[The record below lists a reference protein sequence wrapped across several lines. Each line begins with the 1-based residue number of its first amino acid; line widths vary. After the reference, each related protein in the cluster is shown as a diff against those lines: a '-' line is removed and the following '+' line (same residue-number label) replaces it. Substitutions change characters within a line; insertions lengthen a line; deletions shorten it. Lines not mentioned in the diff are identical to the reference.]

1 MFSPKIYHELALKR
15 LTRYLKNT
23 QDHGLVLDTNY
34 DIFKVDAYPDVNFS
48 GMCGHERHDDP
59 GCAKSRTGF
68 IITFYDCPVF
78 WISKLQTETALST
91 TEEKIISLA
100 HCCRELFPII
110 DITKST
116 RN

>member
-23 QDHGLVLDTNY
+23 QYHGLVLDTNY

-68 IITFYDCPVF
+68 IITFADCHVLY
-78 WISKLQTETALST
+78 ISKFQTETALST
-91 TEEKIISLA
+91 MEANIIYLYR
-100 HCCRELFPII
+100 CC
-110 DITKST
+110 
-116 RN
+116 